1 MRHSLAKALFS
12 CALPFAVACTTAP
25 AGPVKSPEGGAP
37 TDTAK
42 AGDGARVAAKSP
54 IAGKDES
61 FGQVRVFDPGIV
73 MAIPT
78 RYAWSLGPGESWT
91 IGIYSFVR
99 SEGSKN
105 VLKGS
110 ADEPDFSIPG
120 AFTRPA
126 LPARSLAKGAP
137 VLVPDE
143 SATQCGRVTST
154 SPDVVKVAILGLHNE
169 PEEYRFDPDQ
179 VLPLDGKLDFG
190 APVAFKWTPDEKLY
204 APGVLV
210 RIDEQHAWLQRAKR
224 VAASDVKAID
234 VGRTYKVGDKVLAVP
249 DDGSGRFTP
258 VTITAVIGDGLAY
271 AFQNKDGAETVVIYC
286 RVTSAL

>member
-1 MRHSLAKALFS
+1 MRHSLAKTLFL

-25 AGPVKSPEGGAP
+25 AAPVKSPEGGAP

-42 AGDGARVAAKSP
+42 AGDGAP
-54 IAGKDES
+54 
-61 FGQVRVFDPGIV
+61 VRVSASDDPGIV

-78 RYAWSLGPGESWT
+78 RYAWSIGPGESWT
-91 IGIYSFVR
+91 ISIYQFVR
-99 SEGSKN
+99 SEGTKN
-105 VLKGS
+105 VLKG
-110 ADEPDFSIPG
+110 PDDAPEFSIPG

-137 VLVPDE
+137 VLVPDQALDE
-143 SATQCGRVTST
+143 RTTLCGRVTST
-154 SPDVVKVAILGLHNE
+154 SPDLVKVAILGLHNE
-169 PEEYRFDPDQ
+169 PEEYTFDLDQ
-179 VLPLDGKLDFG
+179 VLPLDGKLGFG
-190 APVAFKWTPDEKLY
+190 APVAFKRTPDEKLY

-210 RIDEQHAWLQRAKR
+210 RIDERHAWLQSALR

-234 VGRTYKVGDKVLAVP
+234 VGRTHKVGDKVLVVP

-271 AFQNKDGAETVVIYC
+271 AFQNKDGTQTVVDYC
-286 RVTSAL
+286 SVTSAL